1 MKAVCDKY
9 GALLILDEVMS
20 GMGRTG
26 TLHAWEQEN
35 VVPDLQTIGKGLG
48 GGFQPIAGL
57 LVGHRVV
64 DALDKGTGAF
74 VHGHTYQAHPVACAA
89 AAEVQR
95 IVKEQ
100 DLMANVTRQGKY
112 LEKLLREG
120 LEDHP
125 NVGNIRGRG
134 LFWGV
139 SFGDSGPD
147 FQSFFAFPFH
157 PFSLSSSSP
166 SLFQSFATF
175 KKFLKNGAGRNA
187 RSLADDFVPQ
197 IEFVRDKATKQPFDP
212 KQAIA
217 MRIHETGTV
226 PAAVGADTWPSCR
239 TRRPLSLFPP
249 FAQSTHPVVL
259 PVCLCPPL
267 TPSPSPST
275 PLPALPSTPHEET
288 PSLTRPLG
296 HDSPHP
302 RLQHHA
308 LPGQRHG
315 RLRARGRPRAA
326 GAAVYG
332 HGGRRRGHCGSHGSR
347 RQGRAGRCVGCLI
360 GRWMDVSGRGRE
372 GWE

>member
-1 MKAVCDKY
+1 MKLARQYYLEVSPPQPQRIHFIARKGSYHGTTLGGLSLGGHVSRRAPFEPVLMQHISHVEACNEYRGKREGESTEAFVQRLAQELDDEFQRVGPETVCAFVAEPVVGAALGCVPSVPGYFTAMKAVCDKY

-134 LFWGV
+134 LFWG
-139 SFGDSGPD
+139 
-147 FQSFFAFPFH
+147 
-157 PFSLSSSSP
+157 
-166 SLFQSFATF
+166 
-175 KKFLKNGAGRNA
+175 
-187 RSLADDFVPQ
+187 

-217 MRIHETGTV
+217 MRIHET
-226 PAAVGADTWPSCR
+226 A
-239 TRRPLSLFPP
+239 
-249 FAQSTHPVVL
+249 
-259 PVCLCPPL
+259 L
-267 TPSPSPST
+267 TPAYSIT
-275 PLPALPSTPHEET
+275 LY
-288 PSLTRPLG
+288 
-296 HDSPHP
+296 
-302 RLQHHA
+302 
-308 LPGQRHG
+308 PGSG
-315 RLRARGRPRAA
+315 TAD
-326 GAAVYG
+326 Y
-332 HGGRRRGHCGSHGSR
+332 
-347 RQGRAGRCVGCLI
+347 GRAGDHVLLAPPYTVTAA
-360 GRWMDVSGRGRE
+360 DVEAIADRTVRVVRDVLGGV
-372 GWE
+372 